1 MELVTANLK
10 LVTANYNLFTAN
22 YKLVTANMKLVTANL
37 KLVTANLKSV
47 TAFTHLNDSLNK
59 MFADF
64 QGYKI
69 NKDPRSPYNI
79 LTNVYLSY
87 LRS

>member
-1 MELVTANLK
+1 MQNWFCFRTKFWWQVLGIITSANLELVTANLK
-10 LVTANYNLFTAN
+10 LVTANCNLFTAN
-22 YKLVTANMKLVTANL
+22 YKLVTANM

-64 QGYKI
+64 EGYKI
-69 NKDPRSPYNI
+69 K
-79 LTNVYLSY
+79 
-87 LRS
+87 